1 MLCGLPQI
9 SSVHCRLTT
18 ACRCCPTHATNEFCC
33 RQTFRNRP
41 TQRRVITCIQMNTRA
56 LQMGIPGHGC
66 HDSRQESRL
75 WVGEGQHS
83 LCSEISP
90 ATAVR
95 CMMSTS
101 RGHIF
106 ITIILNWNWIQH
118 YFCSVLCTKH
128 ILMSTLTEQNNI
140 TTHFIEVI
148 VMLITP
154 HWRHRNVR

>member
-1 MLCGLPQI
+1 MWRTETVLYAPTQRRPSSGYRGPVNPNFRMLCGLPQI
-9 SSVHCRLTT
+9 WSVHCRLTT
-18 ACRCCPTHATNEFCC
+18 TCCCCRTHATNEFCC
-33 RQTFRNRP
+33 RQTIQNRP
-41 TQRRVITCIQMNTRA
+41 TQRRVITRIQTTTSV

-101 RGHIF
+101 RGRIF
-106 ITIILNWNWIQH
+106 ITIILN
-118 YFCSVLCTKH
+118 
-128 ILMSTLTEQNNI
+128 
-140 TTHFIEVI
+140 
-148 VMLITP
+148 
-154 HWRHRNVR
+154 